1 MTKVENFGQNFE
13 LAEIPFYKNDSLI
26 FISFFS
32 LFQILSHLFVETFLT
47 KTASSRPLLATYIDV
62 LLINIFLNQLR
73 DTIATTKCE
82 HILNK
87 CIGFNYLAWV
97 VFTIVMSV
105 LCEACNV
112 SFLTISQLYWH
123 GVTCA
128 FLCLKI
134 LIYNRFVR
142 RQTES
147 KFTLKKLFVLV
158 KSNDYYFVFIPLRL
172 FGLFKIFGW
181 FNLI

>member
-1 MTKVENFGQNFE
+1 MIG
-13 LAEIPFYKNDSLI
+13 I
-26 FISFFS
+26 FFF

-62 LLINIFLNQLR
+62 LLINIYLNQLR

-97 VFTIVMSV
+97 GFTIIMSV
-105 LCEACNV
+105 SCEACNV

-134 LIYNRFVR
+134 LIYNRFIR

-147 KFTLKKLFVLV
+147 KFTCKKLFVLV

-172 FGLFKIFGW
+172 YGLFKIFGW
-181 FNLI
+181 FDLI